1 MKTKSYRRGLVAT
14 MALACPGLV
23 PIGMDAAGTTSD
35 PGSRPEIASTEK
47 DASGRWYVLETKGD
61 VPAPD
66 RELLDRAL
74 RTGAES
80 LEVYFDDEGLN
91 TILRSLSIRV
101 VIHAEPDE
109 LANEYTATTRSGFA
123 DDSPASYHAE
133 IHMLAPSAH
142 PQGLTTSIGEPKD
155 RAYYERLAV
164 HELSTVPLE
173 LATRIK
179 GDGWRLRSAPAWF
192 VQGYE
197 EYLGMTCA
205 PGDAGAAALD
215 RRTAM
220 VVADP
225 HQVDD
230 SFGLDVRDPYAT
242 GVVVLRFMHERYGA
256 DRVRSILLSREPTF
270 GRAVRAS
277 LGVDLDGFMRDWRAW
292 LERQSAPD

>member
-1 MKTKSYRRGLVAT
+1 MKTKRSRRGLVAT
-14 MALACPGLV
+14 VAVACLGLV
-23 PIGMDAAGTTSD
+23 AVGMNAAL
-35 PGSRPEIASTEK
+35 GSGAPDSRAERATTEK
-47 DASGRWYVLETKGD
+47 EASGQWFVLQTEGT
-61 VPAPD
+61 VPASD

-74 RTGAES
+74 KTGAKS
-80 LEVYFDDEGLN
+80 LEAYFDDETLN
-91 TILRSLSIRV
+91 TTLRSLSIRV
-101 VIHAEPDE
+101 VIHAEPNE
-109 LANEYTATTRSGFA
+109 AANEFTATTRSGFEN
-123 DDSPASYHAE
+123 DSAASYYAE

-142 PQGLTTSIGEPKD
+142 PEGLTTSIGEPKD
-155 RAYYERLAV
+155 RAYFERLAV

-205 PGDAGAAALD
+205 PGDAGKAALA

-242 GVVVLRFMHERYGA
+242 GAVLIRFMHEQYGA
-256 DRVRSILLSREPTF
+256 ARVRRVLSSQEPTF
-270 GRAVRAS
+270 GRAIRAS

-292 LERQSAPD
+292 LERQGAPE

>member
-1 MKTKSYRRGLVAT
+1 MKTKWYRRGLVAT
-14 MALACPGLV
+14 MALACPGLFL
-23 PIGMDAAGTTSD
+23 IGMDAAGATSD
-35 PGSRPEIASTEK
+35 PGPRPEGASTEK
-47 DASGRWYVLETKGD
+47 DSSGPWYVLETKGD
-61 VPAPD
+61 VPASD

-80 LEVYFDDEGLN
+80 LEAYFDDDALN
-91 TILRSLSIRV
+91 TTLRLLSIRV

-123 DDSPASYHAE
+123 NDAAGSYDAE

-155 RAYYERLAV
+155 RAYFERLAV

-179 GDGWRLRSAPAWF
+179 SEGWRLRTAPAWF

-205 PGDAGAAALD
+205 PGDAGKAALA

-220 VVADP
+220 VVNDP

-242 GVVVLRFMHERYGA
+242 GAVLIRFMHEQYGA
-256 DRVRSILLSREPTF
+256 AGVRRVLSSHEPTF
-270 GRAVRAS
+270 GRAMRAS

-292 LERQSAPD
+292 LERQSAPE